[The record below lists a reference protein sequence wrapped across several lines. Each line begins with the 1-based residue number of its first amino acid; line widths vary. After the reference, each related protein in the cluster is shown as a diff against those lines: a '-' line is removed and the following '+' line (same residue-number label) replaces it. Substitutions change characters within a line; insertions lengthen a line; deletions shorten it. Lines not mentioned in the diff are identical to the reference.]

1 MAIII
6 IGLHMTEVIRI
17 MEAWGTSILPEFPRS
32 MCDQILNQEN
42 RPTQIFGYQEKIHHI
57 QNMD

>member
-1 MAIII
+1 
-6 IGLHMTEVIRI
+6 MTEVIRI

-42 RPTQIFGYQEKIHHI
+42 RPTQIFGYQEKYII
-57 QNMD
+57 YRIWIKR